1 MTARKHTP
9 KPTAPVQPRLPGPRA
24 VLGIDPG
31 QTGGAVAL
39 WTAPGTPP
47 QVIGAWSWSPV
58 VRQKLPCLRVLGV
71 TVDGAQVERIA
82 PSLGAAGFAVG
93 AWVRAEC
100 IDRLDAV
107 AIEAAQARP
116 GMPGAGLAVAR
127 AAGELAGGVCAAWH
141 GRVLW
146 PTPSA
151 WRAVAYPG
159 RTRAAGKPD
168 PSGLIAQTAGW
179 PEGAADVWPGGVPEH
194 TAEALGVALWA
205 AAQGE
210 GADVRAG
217 AKAKA

>member
-1 MTARKHTP
+1 MTARKRAP
-9 KPTAPVQPRLPGPRA
+9 KPAAPVQPRLPGPRV

-39 WTAPGTPP
+39 WTAPGALP
-47 QVIGAWSWSPV
+47 QVLGAWSWAPV
-58 VRQKLPCLRVLGV
+58 VRQKLPCLRAVCLTHDGRGV
-71 TVDGAQVERIA
+71 VDV
-82 PSLGAAGFAVG
+82 PSLGAVG
-93 AWVRAEC
+93 VKIA
-100 IDRLDAV
+100 RLCQDAAIIVDAV

-151 WRAVAYPG
+151 WRAAAYPG
-159 RTRAAGKPD
+159 GAKRDGKPD
-168 PSGLIAQTAGW
+168 PSGLIAQTEGW
-179 PEGAADVWPGGVPEH
+179 PEGSANVWPDGVPEH

-205 AAQGE
+205 AAQGMN
-210 GADVRAG
+210 ADVRAG

>member
-1 MTARKHTP
+1 MTARKR
-9 KPTAPVQPRLPGPRA
+9 PTAPVQPRLPGPRV

-39 WTAPGTPP
+39 WTAPGALP
-47 QVIGAWSWSPV
+47 QVLGAWSWAPV
-58 VRQKLPCLRVLGV
+58 TRQKLPYLRALGV
-71 TVDGAQVERIA
+71 TGDGAQVEHIV
-82 PSLGAAGFAVG
+82 PSLGVVG
-93 AWVRAEC
+93 ASVRALASSLVNS
-100 IDRLDAV
+100 IDAV

-168 PSGLIAQTAGW
+168 PSSLIAQTAGW

>member
-1 MTARKHTP
+1 MTTRKRAP
-9 KPTAPVQPRLPGPRA
+9 KPAASVQPRLPGPRV

-39 WTAPGTPP
+39 WTAPGALP
-47 QVIGAWSWSPV
+47 QVLGAWSWAPV
-58 VRQKLPCLRVLGV
+58 TRQKLPCLRMQGVNGAGYGMIDAPALGV
-71 TVDGAQVERIA
+71 VGHRIM
-82 PSLGAAGFAVG
+82 
-93 AWVRAEC
+93 
-100 IDRLDAV
+100 RLCQDTAIIVDAV

-127 AAGELAGGVCAAWH
+127 AAGELDGGVCAAWH

-151 WRAVAYPG
+151 WRAAAYPG

-168 PSGLIAQTAGW
+168 PSCLIAETAGW
-179 PEGAADVWPGGVPEH
+179 PEGSADVWPGGVPEH

-205 AAQGE
+205 AAQDE

-217 AKAKA
+217 AKARG

>member
-1 MTARKHTP
+1 MTARKRT
-9 KPTAPVQPRLPGPRA
+9 TTPVQPRLPGPRV

-39 WTAPGTPP
+39 WTAPGALP
-47 QVIGAWSWSPV
+47 QVLGAWSWSSV
-58 VRQKLPCLRVLGV
+58 TRNKLPCLRMQGVNGAGYGMIDAPALGV
-71 TVDGAQVERIA
+71 VGHRIMRLCQDTAIIVE
-82 PSLGAAGFAVG
+82 
-93 AWVRAEC
+93 
-100 IDRLDAV
+100 AV

-127 AAGELAGGVCAAWH
+127 AAGELAGGVCAAWS

-179 PEGAADVWPGGVPEH
+179 PEGSADVWPDGVPEH

-217 AKAKA
+217 AKARG

>member
-1 MTARKHTP
+1 MTARKRTA
-9 KPTAPVQPRLPGPRA
+9 APVQPRLPGPRV

-39 WTAPGTPP
+39 WTAPGTMP
-47 QVIGAWSWSPV
+47 QVLGAWSWAPV
-58 VRQKLPCLRVLGV
+58 TRQKLPCLRVVAVVQDGHGV
-71 TVDGAQVERIA
+71 VDL
-82 PSLGAAGFAVG
+82 PSLGAVG
-93 AWVRAEC
+93 VDVA
-100 IDRLDAV
+100 RLCHAADIRIDAV

-151 WRAVAYPG
+151 WRAAAYPG

-168 PSGLIAQTAGW
+168 PSGLIAQTAGG
-179 PEGAADVWPGGVPEH
+179 PDGAADVWPDGVPEH

-217 AKAKA
+217 AKARG

>member
-1 MTARKHTP
+1 MTARKRTP
-9 KPTAPVQPRLPGPRA
+9 KPTPVQPRLPGPRV
-24 VLGIDPG
+24 VLGVDPG

-39 WTAPGTPP
+39 WSAPGALP
-47 QVIGAWSWSPV
+47 QVLGAWSWSPV
-58 VRQKLPCLRVLGV
+58 VRNRLPCFRSIGV
-71 TVDGAQVERIA
+71 TTEGPRAERVVV
-82 PSLGAAGFAVG
+82 SLGLVSAAIRMLTDALVTN
-93 AWVRAEC
+93 
-100 IDRLDAV
+100 IDAV

-159 RTRAAGKPD
+159 RARAAGKPD

-179 PEGAADVWPGGVPEH
+179 PEGAGDVWPDGVPEH

-217 AKAKA
+217 ARAKA

>member
-1 MTARKHTP
+1 MTARKRT
-9 KPTAPVQPRLPGPRA
+9 TAPVQPRLPGPRV

-39 WTAPGTPP
+39 WTAPGALP
-47 QVIGAWSWSPV
+47 QVLGAWSWGPV
-58 VRQKLPCLRVLGV
+58 TRNKLPCLRVLGV
-71 TVDGAQVERIA
+71 TGDGPRPEWAAV
-82 PSLGAAGFAVG
+82 SLGAVG
-93 AWVRAEC
+93 ASVRALASVLVNS
-100 IDRLDAV
+100 IDAV

-168 PSGLIAQTAGW
+168 PSGLIAMTAGW
-179 PEGAADVWPGGVPEH
+179 PEGSADVWPEGVPEH

-217 AKAKA
+217 AKARG

>member
-1 MTARKHTP
+1 MTARKRT
-9 KPTAPVQPRLPGPRA
+9 TAPVQPRLPGPRV

-39 WTAPGTPP
+39 WSAPGALP
-47 QVIGAWSWSPV
+47 QVLGAWSWSPV
-58 VRQKLPCLRVLGV
+58 TRQKLPCLRML
-71 TVDGAQVERIA
+71 
-82 PSLGAAGFAVG
+82 AVG
-93 AWVRAEC
+93 PVLRREV
-100 IDRLDAV
+100 IDVALGGIARGIATEAAALAGHAALDAV

-151 WRAVAYPG
+151 WRCVAYSN
-159 RTRAAGKPD
+159 RVKRDGKPD
-168 PSGLIAQTAGW
+168 PSGLIAETAGW
-179 PEGAADVWPGGVPEH
+179 PEGAADVWPDGVPEH
-194 TAEALGVALWA
+194 TAEALGIALWA

>member
-1 MTARKHTP
+1 
-9 KPTAPVQPRLPGPRA
+9 V

-39 WTAPGTPP
+39 WTAPGALP
-47 QVIGAWSWSPV
+47 QVLGAWSWAPV
-58 VRQKLPCLRVLGV
+58 VRQKLPCLRMLAVSNTNPDML
-71 TVDGAQVERIA
+71 DA
-82 PSLGAAGFAVG
+82 PSLGVVG
-93 AWVRAEC
+93 HR
-100 IDRLDAV
+100 IMRSYQGTTLHFDAV

-179 PEGAADVWPGGVPEH
+179 PEGAADVWPDGVPEH

-205 AAQGE
+205 AAQGMS
-210 GADVRAG
+210 ADVRAG

>member
-1 MTARKHTP
+1 
-9 KPTAPVQPRLPGPRA
+9 
-24 VLGIDPG
+24 LGIDPG

-39 WTAPGTPP
+39 WTAPGALP
-47 QVIGAWSWSPV
+47 QVLGAWSWSPV

-71 TVDGAQVERIA
+71 TVDGPRPEWAAV
-82 PSLGAAGFAVG
+82 SLGAVG
-93 AWVRAEC
+93 ASVRALASVLVNS
-100 IDRLDAV
+100 IDAV

-179 PEGAADVWPGGVPEH
+179 PEGAADVWPDSVPEH
-194 TAEALGVALWA
+194 AAEALGVALWA

>member
-1 MTARKHTP
+1 MTARKRTP
-9 KPTAPVQPRLPGPRA
+9 KPAAPVQPRLPGPRV

-39 WTAPGTPP
+39 WTAPGALP
-47 QVIGAWSWSPV
+47 QVLGAWSWAPV
-58 VRQKLPCLRVLGV
+58 VRQKLPCLRVLSV
-71 TVDGAQVERIA
+71 TVDGPRPEWAAV
-82 PSLGAAGFAVG
+82 SLGAVG
-93 AWVRAEC
+93 ASVRVLASVLVNS
-100 IDRLDAV
+100 IDAV

-127 AAGELAGGVCAAWH
+127 AAGELAGGICAAWS

-179 PEGAADVWPGGVPEH
+179 PEGSADVWPEAVPEH

-217 AKAKA
+217 AKARG

>member
-1 MTARKHTP
+1 
-9 KPTAPVQPRLPGPRA
+9 V
-24 VLGIDPG
+24 VLGVDPG

-39 WTAPGTPP
+39 WTAPGAMP
-47 QVIGAWSWSPV
+47 QVLGAWSWAPV
-58 VRQKLPCLRVLGV
+58 VRQKLPCLRVL
-71 TVDGAQVERIA
+71 
-82 PSLGAAGFAVG
+82 AAGPVLRREVIDVALGGIACGIATEAAVLAG
-93 AWVRAEC
+93 RVA
-100 IDRLDAV
+100 LDAV

-127 AAGELAGGVCAAWH
+127 AAGELAGGVCAAWS

-159 RTRAAGKPD
+159 RARAAGKPD
-168 PSGLIAQTAGW
+168 PSGLIAMTAGW
-179 PEGAADVWPGGVPEH
+179 PEGSAGVWPDGVPEH

-217 AKAKA
+217 ARAKA